1 MRQCRDAEHQRLR
14 TRPALPEVRSQS
26 RRGVPVSGA
35 EESPAPRPRRS
46 SGGWS
51 PPVPPGRGSRLLGS
65 GSEIVTRAPV
75 TVRLDP
81 VERLRLDA
89 LARERGTTRAEL
101 LRSLVRAAVEPEAT
115 AMVGADVV
123 RFSIPLISEDDPDR
137 DGAAI
142 RILTALQGECPSC
155 GVRGVLGQETLE
167 EAAPRTVAV
176 KVASSSSVS
185 ASSAILGQGATVSVT
200 REGGSTTQRVS
211 AVVRYVH
218 EPHCSGRSSNH
229 DKTA

>member
-1 MRQCRDAEHQRLR
+1 
-14 TRPALPEVRSQS
+14 
-26 RRGVPVSGA
+26 
-35 EESPAPRPRRS
+35 
-46 SGGWS
+46 
-51 PPVPPGRGSRLLGS
+51 
-65 GSEIVTRAPV
+65 VTRAPV

-142 RILTALQGECPSC
+142 RILTALQGECPAC
-155 GVRGVLGQETLE
+155 GVRGVLGQDDPDEVVPL
-167 EAAPRTVAV
+167 TVPV
-176 KVASSSSVS
+176 RVATSSSIAVS
-185 ASSAILGQGATVSVT
+185 STLLGRGATVSVT
-200 REGGSTTQRVS
+200 REGGSTTQRVG

-218 EPHCSGRSSNH
+218 KPHCSGRSNH
-229 DKTA
+229 DKTT

>member
-1 MRQCRDAEHQRLR
+1 
-14 TRPALPEVRSQS
+14 
-26 RRGVPVSGA
+26 
-35 EESPAPRPRRS
+35 
-46 SGGWS
+46 
-51 PPVPPGRGSRLLGS
+51 
-65 GSEIVTRAPV
+65 VTRAPV

-89 LARERGTTRAEL
+89 LASERGTSRAEL

-115 AMVGADVV
+115 ATLSGDRV

-155 GVRGVLGQETLE
+155 GARGELGQETLE
-167 EAAPRTVAV
+167 EVAPRTLPV
-176 KVASSSSVS
+176 KVARSSSVS
-185 ASSAILGQGATVSVT
+185 VSSTLLGQGASVLVT
-200 REGGSTTQRVS
+200 REGGTTTQRVS

-218 EPHCSGRSSNH
+218 EPNCSGRINY
-229 DKTA
+229 DKTT

>member
-1 MRQCRDAEHQRLR
+1 
-14 TRPALPEVRSQS
+14 
-26 RRGVPVSGA
+26 
-35 EESPAPRPRRS
+35 
-46 SGGWS
+46 
-51 PPVPPGRGSRLLGS
+51 
-65 GSEIVTRAPV
+65 VTRAPV

-155 GVRGVLGQETLE
+155 GVRGVLGLDDPDEV
-167 EAAPRTVAV
+167 APRTVPV
-176 KVASSSSVS
+176 KVATSSSIAVNSTL
-185 ASSAILGQGATVSVT
+185 LGQGASVLVT

-218 EPHCSGRSSNH
+218 EPNCSGRINY
-229 DKTA
+229 DKTT